1 MLVIVNRLTKRTWI
15 EPVTSMT
22 AKDTVKAF
30 YRSIWPN
37 HGLPTS
43 IISDRGTQFISHFW
57 DELCKRLGIKANL
70 STAFYPETDG

>member
-1 MLVIVNRLTKRTWI
+1 MLVIVDRLTKRTWI

-22 AKDTVKAF
+22 IKDTAKAF

-43 IISDRGTQFISHFW
+43 IISDRGTQFVSHF
-57 DELCKRLGIKANL
+57 
-70 STAFYPETDG
+70 